1 MTQFNISLLNTVL
14 SFITIL
20 VGPPLIQQTHTP
32 VCQLLSESKFQ
43 VIIKNLFLKSQHLE
57 EVSNGWKH
65 KEMTFPTKAVS
76 LHCEFKK
83 EVCLK
88 VYAWISYTLK
98 HRNSKTY
105 FVTKKGASFNITKIS
120 PISFFYVKELTPV
133 ISGQIY

>member
-1 MTQFNISLLNTVL
+1 MAENTKKWHFL
-14 SFITIL
+14 
-20 VGPPLIQQTHTP
+20 Q
-32 VCQLLSESKFQ
+32 K
-43 VIIKNLFLKSQHLE
+43 LFHCI
-57 EVSNGWKH
+57 
-65 KEMTFPTKAVS
+65 VS
-76 LHCEFKK
+76 LKK

-88 VYAWISYTLK
+88 FYAWISYTLK